1 MKALAS
7 IAAAAAAFATVPVA
21 AEPLTSVWTLESTAI
36 AETRTVPFGKPFLE
50 MQLVP
55 ARVVQIAGD
64 AEWAPGKQVTAGT
77 LLFKVYQAD
86 GQTAY
91 CTAKD
96 LSGKN
101 AAKSLFIPAL
111 DKRPCFIDADH
122 DGQFEAAFTVFDK
135 YGSALTPSGNL
146 SSATKMARPITYAI
160 APTGAVPKLYRVTFA
175 LVGSRKPE
183 KFAVEVRLKKGE
195 GNHIGELLYAESQRD
210 GAKLSFANMS
220 VTMQSVVGKEA
231 VIDLAIDPAMLFL
244 GSSNGMFN
252 GASPSALPKD
262 WNM

>member
-7 IAAAAAAFATVPVA
+7 IAAAAAVFVAAPVA
-21 AEPLTSVWTLESTAI
+21 AEPLTSVWILESTATV
-36 AETRTVPFGKPFLE
+36 ETRTVPFGKPFLE
-50 MQLVP
+50 MQLMP
-55 ARVVQIAGD
+55 ARVVQITGD

-77 LLFKVYQAD
+77 LLFKVYQDD

-96 LSGKN
+96 MSGKN
-101 AAKSLFIPAL
+101 TAKSLFIPAL

-122 DGQFEAAFTVFDK
+122 DGQFDAAFTVFDK
-135 YGSALTPSGNL
+135 FGSALTPSGNL
-146 SSATKMARPITYAI
+146 NSATKMARPITYAM
-160 APTGAVPKLYRVTFA
+160 APTGAVPKIYRVTFA

-183 KFAVEVRLKKGE
+183 KFGIEVRLKKGE
-195 GNHIGELLYAESQRD
+195 GNHIGELLYAKSQRD
-210 GAKLSFANMS
+210 GAKLSLANMS
-220 VTMQSVVGKEA
+220 VTMQSLVGKEA
-231 VIDLAIDPAMLFL
+231 LIDLAIDPVTLLL
-244 GSSNGMFN
+244 GSSNGVFN

>member
-1 MKALAS
+1 VRAVAS
-7 IAAAAAAFATVPVA
+7 IAAVVAAFTTVPVA
-21 AEPLTSVWTLESTAI
+21 AEPLTSVWTLESAATV
-36 AETRTVPFGKPFLE
+36 ETRTVPFGKPFLE

-77 LLFKVYQAD
+77 LLFKVYKAD
-86 GQTAY
+86 GQSAY

-111 DKRPCFIDADH
+111 DNRPCFIDADH

-146 SSATKMARPITYAI
+146 NSATKMARPITYAM
-160 APTGAVPKLYRVTFA
+160 APMGAVPKLYRVSFA

-183 KFAVEVRLKKGE
+183 KFGIEVRLKKGE

-220 VTMQSVVGKEA
+220 VTMQNVVGKEA

-244 GSSNGMFN
+244 GSSNGAFN
-252 GASPSALPKD
+252 GALPSALPKD